1 MSSPSLSPSIIA
13 KSSLLPETAQ
23 SSCGTLWPTIVS
35 SFWDRTVKIWNL
47 TNCMIRA
54 SLAGH
59 SGYVNTVA
67 VSPDGSLCV
76 SGGKD
81 GVILLWD
88 LAEGKKLYLL
98 DSGSIITWLC
108 FSPNRY
114 WLCAATEVSIRIW
127 DLESNTIVVD
137 LKVDAK

>member
-13 KSSLLPETAQ
+13 KSSLLPETAR

-35 SFWDRTVKIWNL
+35 SSWDRTLKIWNL
-47 TNCMIRA
+47 TNCKIRA

-59 SGYVNTVA
+59 SGYMNTVA
-67 VSPDGSLCV
+67 VSPDGSLCA

-88 LAEGKKLYLL
+88 LAEGKKLYSF
-98 DSGSIITWLC
+98 DSCSTTQGS
-108 FSPNRY
+108 Y
-114 WLCAATEVSIRIW
+114 QDIW
-127 DLESNTIVVD
+127 
-137 LKVDAK
+137 